1 MEGACDE
8 LALDAGLDAS
18 AFGSG
23 FDGVCAW
30 GTDGWSKKP
39 LLPDSFQSLASDA
52 FGKSV
57 LVCGADEPAK
67 KPEEDPDSFHCDGS
81 LALPKD
87 VLAAGAEELAKKPWE
102 PDAGFE
108 GLIC

>member
-1 MEGACDE
+1 M
-8 LALDAGLDAS
+8 
-18 AFGSG
+18 
-23 FDGVCAW
+23 
-30 GTDGWSKKP
+30 
-39 LLPDSFQSLASDA
+39 
-52 FGKSV
+52 

-87 VLAAGAEELAKKPWE
+87 VLAAGAGALAKKPWE